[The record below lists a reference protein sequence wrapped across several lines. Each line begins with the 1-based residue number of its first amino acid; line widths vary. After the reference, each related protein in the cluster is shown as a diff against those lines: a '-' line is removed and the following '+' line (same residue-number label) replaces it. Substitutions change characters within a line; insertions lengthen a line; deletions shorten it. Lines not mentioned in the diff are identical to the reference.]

1 MMLIFFKNLQ
11 NQKNQLKKKKKSVT
25 LKTEIILFNG
35 RQEFLNAFEIGIF
48 SKRKQGKGLTSILDC
63 GV

>member
-35 RQEFLNAFEIGIF
+35 RQKFFNAFEIGIF

>member
-11 NQKNQLKKKKKSVT
+11 NKKNQLKKKKKSVT

-35 RQEFLNAFEIGIF
+35 RQKFLNAFEIGIF

>member
-1 MMLIFFKNLQ
+1 MILIFFQKLQ

-35 RQEFLNAFEIGIF
+35 RQKFLNAFEIGIF

>member
-1 MMLIFFKNLQ
+1 MILIFFKNLQ

-35 RQEFLNAFEIGIF
+35 RQKFLNAFEIGIF